1 MGSERPEPLEQELF
15 KTAGEVYSLNF
26 EQIKRFVRERHLA
39 NQQEAPEVKSLLSF
53 TPVPVHRSTSHT

>member
-15 KTAGEVYSLNF
+15 ETAGEVYSLNF

-39 NQQEAPEVKSLLSF
+39 N
-53 TPVPVHRSTSHT
+53 